1 MIKLKR
7 EKKKENI
14 DKPLK
19 KARDLDQEI
28 QSTIEKQNDTNL
40 SKQTEILCLRT
51 RSLQDDLQELDN

>member
-28 QSTIEKQNDTNL
+28 QSTIEK
-40 SKQTEILCLRT
+40 
-51 RSLQDDLQELDN
+51 

>member
-7 EKKKENI
+7 EKKKEII

-28 QSTIEKQNDTNL
+28 QSTIEKQNHTNL
-40 SKQTEILCLRT
+40 AKQTEILCLRT
-51 RSLQDDLQELDN
+51 RLLQDDLQELDN